1 MANTKNA
8 MKAMRQAQKRRERNR
23 LYGKTTRNAVKQLRA
38 VSKKD
43 EALKMYPD
51 VISLV
56 DKLAK
61 RGVIHKKKADNL
73 KSGLM
78 KKINSISSQ

>member
-8 MKAMRQAQKRRERNR
+8 QKAQRQSAKRRERNR
-23 LYGKTTRNAVKQLRA
+23 LHGKTTRNAIRKVR
-38 VSKKD
+38 VSEDKG
-43 EALKMYPD
+43 EALKMLPD

-61 RGVIHKKKADNL
+61 QGVIHKKKAGNL
-73 KSGLM
+73 KSGMM
-78 KKINSISSQ
+78 KKINSLK